1 MPVLHLP
8 HRLMRVAQAN
18 MLMTEARPW
27 AAETPPAVAADVQAL
42 VFETLRQTGIL
53 LQPVMPEKT
62 ALLLDAFGMTTGKSK
77 LEDDAFGRMGIGVVS
92 HGVRLFDVSR
102 WK

>member
-1 MPVLHLP
+1 
-8 HRLMRVAQAN
+8 MRAAQAN

-62 ALLLDAFGMTTGKSK
+62 ALLLDALGVPAAQRT
-77 LEDDAFGRMGIGVVS
+77 LADAAFGRPGLGVVRP
-92 HGVRLFDVSR
+92 GVRLFDVST
-102 WK
+102 WKSQ